1 METVLEKT
9 PSISLERGKKKYKI
23 KKKDHSQKYIWG
35 TLFIFL
41 AAFVYFVCFMCE
53 YKWDQVRL
61 DLVQKFVGQFF
72 AITSVPLENWIKIFS
87 TLLNTLLLSIVTTI
101 VSIVIGLFLGLFSAR
116 NLSNPILCTI
126 IRGFAG
132 FIRAVPT
139 IIWVLLF
146 VSGFGLTATTA
157 LVGMCFHSVAYF
169 IKSYSEAFE
178 EVNDGTLEALR
189 ATGASW
195 WQIVINA
202 VLPSSFT
209 RLLSWIAMRSEM
221 NFAAAV
227 VIGPAVGVPG
237 TIGSLINKCGREG
250 NYAFMGACILMIILA
265 ALAFELFITRCK
277 QKSIVS
283 EG

>member
-87 TLLNTLLLSIVTTI
+87 TLLNTLLLSIV
-101 VSIVIGLFLGLFSAR
+101 IGLFFGLFSAR

-265 ALAFELFITRCK
+265 ALAFELFITRFK

>member
-87 TLLNTLLLSIVTTI
+87 TLLNTLLL
-101 VSIVIGLFLGLFSAR
+101 SIVIGLFLGLFSAR

-265 ALAFELFITRCK
+265 ALAFELFITRFK

>member
-101 VSIVIGLFLGLFSAR
+101 VSIVIGLFLDYFPQEIYRIQFFARSYAGLQG
-116 NLSNPILCTI
+116 LSEQFLRLFGYCYLYP
-126 IRGFAG
+126 
-132 FIRAVPT
+132 
-139 IIWVLLF
+139 VL
-146 VSGFGLTATTA
+146 
-157 LVGMCFHSVAYF
+157 
-169 IKSYSEAFE
+169 
-178 EVNDGTLEALR
+178 D
-189 ATGASW
+189 
-195 WQIVINA
+195 
-202 VLPSSFT
+202 
-209 RLLSWIAMRSEM
+209 
-221 NFAAAV
+221 
-227 VIGPAVGVPG
+227 
-237 TIGSLINKCGREG
+237 
-250 NYAFMGACILMIILA
+250 
-265 ALAFELFITRCK
+265 
-277 QKSIVS
+277 
-283 EG
+283 

>member
-101 VSIVIGLFLGLFSAR
+101 
-116 NLSNPILCTI
+116 C
-126 IRGFAG
+126 
-132 FIRAVPT
+132 
-139 IIWVLLF
+139 LLYT
-146 VSGFGLTATTA
+146 S
-157 LVGMCFHSVAYF
+157 
-169 IKSYSEAFE
+169 
-178 EVNDGTLEALR
+178 D
-189 ATGASW
+189 
-195 WQIVINA
+195 
-202 VLPSSFT
+202 
-209 RLLSWIAMRSEM
+209 
-221 NFAAAV
+221 AAD
-227 VIGPAVGVPG
+227 
-237 TIGSLINKCGREG
+237 
-250 NYAFMGACILMIILA
+250 
-265 ALAFELFITRCK
+265 EL
-277 QKSIVS
+277 
-283 EG
+283 

>member
-1 METVLEKT
+1 M
-9 PSISLERGKKKYKI
+9 
-23 KKKDHSQKYIWG
+23 
-35 TLFIFL
+35 
-41 AAFVYFVCFMCE
+41 
-53 YKWDQVRL
+53 
-61 DLVQKFVGQFF
+61 
-72 AITSVPLENWIKIFS
+72 
-87 TLLNTLLLSIVTTI
+87 TTI

-116 NLSNPILCTI
+116 NLSNPILLYDHTRVC
-126 IRGFAG
+126 G

-265 ALAFELFITRCK
+265 ALAFELFITRFK

>member
-1 METVLEKT
+1 METTLEKT
-9 PSISLERGKKKYKI
+9 PYLTLERGKKKYKI
-23 KKKDHSQKYIWG
+23 KKKDKSQKLIWG
-35 TLFIFL
+35 TLLVFLLAFI
-41 AAFVYFVCFMCE
+41 YFICFMCE

-61 DLVQKFVGQFF
+61 DLVKRFVGQFF
-72 AITSVPLENWIKIFS
+72 AFTTVPLESWIKVFS
-87 TLLNTLLLSIVTTI
+87 TLLNTLLLSIATTI

-116 NLSNPILCTI
+116 NLSSPIICVS

-178 EVNDGTLEALR
+178 EVNEGTLEALR

-195 WQIVINA
+195 WQIVVNA

-227 VIGPAVGVPG
+227 IIGPAVGVPG

-250 NYAFMGACILMIILA
+250 NYALMGVCIFTIIFV
-265 ALAFELFITRCK
+265 ALAFELIITRFK
-277 QKSIVS
+277 QKSIIS